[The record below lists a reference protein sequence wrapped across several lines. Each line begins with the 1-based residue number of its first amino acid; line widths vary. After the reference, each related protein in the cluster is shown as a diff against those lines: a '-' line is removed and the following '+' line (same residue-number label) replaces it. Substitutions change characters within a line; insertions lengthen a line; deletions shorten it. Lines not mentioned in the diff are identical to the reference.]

1 MVQLEPTTGKII
13 EANEAASS
21 FYGWNHEEL
30 LEKSILE
37 INTLSNAEVIEEMN
51 KAVLEQQNYF
61 QFQHRLSNGMIRDVE
76 VYSVPIQDKGK
87 PFLYSIIHDVTDRKR
102 MEEALREERD
112 FSTSLVDTAQT
123 IILVLDT
130 EGRIMRINP
139 YLEEI
144 SGYTME
150 EVLGKDWVST
160 FLPDSDHNEIRSLF
174 QKSVANSTIG
184 KNRNSILTKE
194 GHERQIQWH
203 NKTLRTQHGEVIGML
218 SVGQDVT
225 DQVKAEQDLF
235 NLNEELEQRVLNRTL
250 ELEVSNKQL
259 EAFSYSVSHD
269 LRTPLSHI
277 SGFAG
282 MLNQRLGPKLDEKS
296 QRQLGHIM
304 DAANQMSNLIHDLLN
319 FSRISQTEM
328 VKTEINLE
336 DTIHQV
342 QRDLWFEIE
351 NRNIIWQLDKLEPV
365 YGDPPLIQQIMVN
378 LLSNAI
384 KFSSNRDPAIIE
396 ISCKKENEET
406 TVCVRDNGIGFDMK
420 YVDKLFG
427 VFQRLHHEE
436 EYEGTGIG
444 LANVRRIVNRHGG
457 RTWAESSP
465 DNGASFYFSLPNL
478 KKEDKCE

>member
-1 MVQLEPTTGKII
+1 MD
-13 EANEAASS
+13 ANQAASS

-37 INTLSNAEVIEEMN
+37 INTLSSAEVKEEMN

-76 VYSVPIQDKGK
+76 VYSVPIQDKGQ
-87 PFLYSIIHDVTDRKR
+87 PLLYSIIHDVTDRKQA
-102 MEEALREERD
+102 EEALREERD

-123 IILVLDT
+123 IILLLDVH
-130 EGRIMRINP
+130 GRILRINP

-150 EVLGKDWVST
+150 EVQGKDWVST
-160 FLPDSDHNEIRSLF
+160 FLPDDDHKDIRSLF
-174 QKSVANSTIG
+174 QKSMADLKIG
-184 KNRNSILTKE
+184 KNRNSILTKD
-194 GHERQIQWH
+194 GLERQIEWH
-203 NKTLRTQHGEVIGML
+203 NKALRTHQGEVIGML

-225 DQVKAEQDLF
+225 DQIKAEQDLF

-250 ELEVSNKQL
+250 ELELSNKQL

-282 MLNQRLGPKLDEKS
+282 MLNQRIGPKLDEKS

-304 DAANQMSNLIHDLLN
+304 DAANQMSTLIDDLLN

-328 VKTEINLE
+328 TKTVINLE
-336 DTIHQV
+336 DIIHQV

-351 NRNIIWQLDKLEPV
+351 NHNIIWQLDRLEPV
-365 YGDPPLIQQIMVN
+365 YGDPSLVQQIMVN
-378 LLSNAI
+378 LLANAI

-396 ISCKKENEET
+396 ISSKKEKEET
-406 TVCVRDNGIGFDMK
+406 IVCVRDNGVGFNMK

-427 VFQRLHHEE
+427 VFQRLHHEK